1 GLGDS
6 DDPFALVAGG
16 RGSREPARRSKRTC
30 GRSGRPPMK
39 LDDDALGRTLSAL
52 KRELASVGP
61 PSAVDRSV
69 AAAIERAE
77 RAAASP
83 MRLPW
88 RMRREQWV
96 APVTLAA
103 AAAVALIVWTL
114 RVPPTDPPQRAATAP
129 VATEFI
135 PVVPVADIA
144 RTRGAYVVSTQMPR
158 TMLAD
163 FGLPV

>member
-1 GLGDS
+1 
-6 DDPFALVAGG
+6 
-16 RGSREPARRSKRTC
+16 
-30 GRSGRPPMK
+30 MK

-163 FGLPV
+163 FGLPVSPARAAEPVASELLVRADGTILAVRFLE